1 MRDVSFTSY
10 YINNNDL
17 YKNYFEIIQSISF
30 FLNPLR
36 FG

>member
-10 YINNNDL
+10 YSNNDL